1 MNDELMTVANRSLA
15 DGFRASARPK
25 IGVDIQKYQAL
36 LDGSDLSQHQ
46 KDDFLRALWSIVVTF
61 IDLGF
66 GVHPLQEVCG
76 QNLNNTSILSKDDLD
91 KIESRELSER
101 LTT

>member
-15 DGFRASARPK
+15 DRFGASARPI
-25 IGVDIQKYQAL
+25 IGVDVKKYQAL
-36 LDGSDLSQHQ
+36 LDGSGLSQDQ